1 MTIATIDVVAGDN
14 LPVVTLSLADKSNGM
29 PIDVSDST
37 VTVYFREIGALA
49 GSDGAPAGTP
59 LTCTNLNTG
68 TDGQVTFYF
77 QGDVTNVP
85 AGLYEGSIV
94 IVKPGP
100 LRHTVYDT
108 LRFRV
113 RPA

>member
-14 LPVVTLSLADKSNGM
+14 LPEVALTLTDQSNGL
-29 PIDVSDST
+29 PIDVSDS
-37 VTVYFREIGALA
+37 VVIVYFREIGAVSA
-49 GSDGAPAGTP
+49 DGITPAGTP
-59 LTCTNLNTG
+59 LACTNLSTG

-77 QGDVTNVP
+77 AGTVTQVP
-85 AGLYEGSIV
+85 PGIYEGSIV
-94 IVKPGP
+94 ILKPGT

-113 RPA
+113 RAA